1 MCNIDAGGEVI
12 IDNVSNTISL
22 DSEKEYD
29 RIQIRILDGEN
40 GYPLIE
46 ARELKKE

>member
-1 MCNIDAGGEVI
+1 LDAGGEFV
-12 IDNVSNTISL
+12 IDNENNALFL

-29 RIQIRILDGEN
+29 RIQLRILDGES

-46 ARELKKE
+46 ARELKIGE